1 MSPSIPS
8 AVKGAADA
16 VQDILPFR
24 QPAPIRSITIG
35 RAPDDLLA
43 LWSDVET
50 RKIAFERDEL
60 PESELR
66 LEPAPAEWGTV
77 VRLKVEEALPGVLV
91 AKVLRRFKALAEA
104 SEVPTTAFNPSARP
118 DGGEEA

>member
-1 MSPSIPS
+1 MTPSIPS
-8 AVKGAADA
+8 AVKDAAGA
-16 VQDILPFR
+16 VQDLLPFK
-24 QPAPIRSITIG
+24 QPAPIRSVTIG

-43 LWSDVET
+43 LWSDPET
-50 RKIAFERDEL
+50 RRIAFERDDL

-104 SEVPTTAFNPSARP
+104 SEVPTTAHNPSARP
-118 DGGEEA
+118 DAGEDA